1 MSDNKKQ
8 SRVLVNVLGIP
19 LLLSAIYFGGIYF
32 KSLIFIAIIMSTLEL
47 NTMCSKRNIEIQ
59 ILPLFL
65 FYLYL
70 LSSHFV
76 SPLEI
81 EMFLLVIIC
90 VLLVEVFRMKEK
102 PIENIAVT
110 IFSMVWIG
118 LFMNY
123 IIIIRDMS
131 NGMYWTFQMFLAV
144 WICDSAAFFFGS
156 KFGKAKI
163 LPNISPNKTWIG
175 TVSGIVFVFI
185 YLFFTIEPIT
195 SSLVVDFIHILF
207 LSLIFGGIS
216 QIGDFVESMIKRQF
230 GVKDSGTSLRGH
242 GGFLD
247 RMDSL
252 ILAAPSFYLYLHY
265 LQNIFWWVN

>member
-47 NTMCSKRNIEIQ
+47 KTMCSKRNIEIQ

-102 PIENIAVT
+102 PIENIQKERGAGTPKPPRV
-110 IFSMVWIG
+110 
-118 LFMNY
+118 
-123 IIIIRDMS
+123 
-131 NGMYWTFQMFLAV
+131 
-144 WICDSAAFFFGS
+144 
-156 KFGKAKI
+156 
-163 LPNISPNKTWIG
+163 PNP
-175 TVSGIVFVFI
+175 
-185 YLFFTIEPIT
+185 LFF
-195 SSLVVDFIHILF
+195 
-207 LSLIFGGIS
+207 
-216 QIGDFVESMIKRQF
+216 
-230 GVKDSGTSLRGH
+230 
-242 GGFLD
+242 
-247 RMDSL
+247 
-252 ILAAPSFYLYLHY
+252 Y
-265 LQNIFWWVN
+265 